1 MKKKESQYY
10 YNYHYRIC
18 LIIQRIMQYLAR
30 GLISTY
36 WTRTAYSGPDR
47 TSKMKR
53 FGKIFIF
60 FNYFWEILSL
70 NIFFFLEGPE
80 YVSGIKYS

>member
-10 YNYHYRIC
+10 YNYRYRIC

-36 WTRTAYSGPDR
+36 
-47 TSKMKR
+47 
-53 FGKIFIF
+53 
-60 FNYFWEILSL
+60 
-70 NIFFFLEGPE
+70 
-80 YVSGIKYS
+80 

>member
-36 WTRTAYSGPDR
+36 
-47 TSKMKR
+47 
-53 FGKIFIF
+53 
-60 FNYFWEILSL
+60 
-70 NIFFFLEGPE
+70 
-80 YVSGIKYS
+80 